1 MDDSGRENGGVS
13 MVMGPPCEL
22 FADVESEH
30 EASESE
36 KNFEEGLAFRFGCDC
51 GFRVVSFGCPCQP
64 CEKDSNARGVPSQIS
79 GDLGCPVRGKEKIVS
94 GTFAAPNDNRIAI

>member
-1 MDDSGRENGGVS
+1 MDDSGRENGGVA

-22 FADVESEH
+22 FADVESDE

-36 KNFEEGLAFRFGCDC
+36 KNCKEGLAFRFGCDC

-64 CEKDSNARGVPSQIS
+64 CEKDSNARGVPGKIS
-79 GDLGCPVRGKEKIVS
+79 RNLSRPVGWEEEVVS
-94 GTFAAPNDNRIAI
+94 GTSAAADDNGIAI